1 MKKKLFVLLA
11 VLVMIFSL
19 SCTVSAEVSPEGKPT
34 EETGKKS
41 PKTGEYDALYAL
53 VGVALLTGVFVVS
66 RKQLQALKN

>member
-11 VLVMIFSL
+11 VLIMAFSL
-19 SCTVSAEVSPEGKPT
+19 CSTVMAEPSKEDKPT
-34 EETGKKS
+34 EETSKKS

-53 VGVALLTGVFVVS
+53 VGVTLLTGVFVVS